1 MQIAKSVI
9 ENLNQF
15 KDQKNILLTKSDFF
29 GNMLSQEE
37 KEKLMV
43 AQNNQSLFN

>member
-1 MQIAKSVI
+1 MQIAKGVI
-9 ENLNQF
+9 QNLNQF

-29 GNMLSQEE
+29 AMLSQEE